1 MASSAPEAGFGRR
14 RARRGSALAVAT
26 VSIALSCVAPAAIAA
41 DPAPP
46 AGVHGVDPL
55 AAAREAIAER
65 RWDDALEALGRAR
78 DPSSADWHNL
88 MGFASRKRDRPD
100 LEAAQRH
107 YDEALR
113 IDPDHRGALEY
124 AGELALA
131 KGDLRLAERHLERL
145 VRLCPAGC
153 EEREDLQR
161 EVERFRRDGGGARR

>member
-1 MASSAPEAGFGRR
+1 VASSAPEAGFGRR
-14 RARRGSALAVAT
+14 RRCARRGSALAIAT
-26 VSIALSCVAPAAIAA
+26 VSIALSCVASPATAA
-41 DPAPP
+41 
-46 AGVHGVDPL
+46 
-55 AAAREAIAER
+55 R

-107 YDEALR
+107 CDEALR
-113 IDPDHRGALEY
+113 IDPDRRGALEY

-131 KGDLRLAERHLERL
+131 KGDLRLAARHLERL

-153 EEREDLQR
+153 EERDDLER
-161 EVERFRRDGGGARR
+161 EVGRFRRDGGGARR